1 MDSTDKQILW
11 ELQLNGRLSNQ
22 ELADRVGLSPS
33 PCLRRVRHLEETGVI
48 SGYAARVNANAV
60 GLAVTALV
68 RITMNSHSAEVV
80 TSLENQIREV
90 PRIVEAYLMSGGA
103 DYLLKVMVKDLAEFE
118 EFIRDDV
125 RTLPGIASI
134 ETSFAFGMTK
144 SPTPLPLD

>member
-1 MDSTDKQILW
+1 MDSIDKQILW

-33 PCLRRVRHLEETGVI
+33 PCLRRVRQLEESGVI
-48 SGYAARVNANAV
+48 SGYSARINAHAV
-60 GLAVTALV
+60 GLDVTALV

-80 TSLENQIREV
+80 ADLENQVRQI

-103 DYLLKVMVKDLAEFE
+103 DYLLKVMVRDLAEFE
-118 EFIRDDV
+118 EFIRDDI

-144 SPTPLPLD
+144 SPTPLPLV

>member
-33 PCLRRVRHLEETGVI
+33 PCLRRVRHLEESGVI
-48 SGYAARVNANAV
+48 SGYSARVNANAV

-80 TSLENQIREV
+80 SDLENKIREV